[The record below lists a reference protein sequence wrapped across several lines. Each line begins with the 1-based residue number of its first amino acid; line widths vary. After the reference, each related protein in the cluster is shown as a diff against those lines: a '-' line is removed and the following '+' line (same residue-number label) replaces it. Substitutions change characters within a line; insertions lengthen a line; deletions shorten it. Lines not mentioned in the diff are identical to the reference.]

1 MELQTSGAAEREPP
15 AAGAQLEPRDEHE
28 RNREQGGQDD
38 VEHPHPDRDRLD
50 YG

>member
-1 MELQTSGAAEREPP
+1 MPRIQVLGAAEREPP
-15 AAGAQLEPRDEHE
+15 AAGAQLEPRDEHK

-38 VEHPHPDRDRLD
+38 VENPDRDWLD